1 MALWESRGP
10 ALFSLGD
17 RKGLWGGPAFSQ
29 LCSLSLSHSSNPRGQ
44 DNHSLRLWLAPFE
57 PSRSKPSSRHTP
69 APQFHYCPVEYGV
82 GVRGHVSATEDGGKY
97 TGCPQEAAA
106 AVTSERGPNGTRLCP
121 ASGLLCGLADL
132 SPTSPL
138 LG

>member
-1 MALWESRGP
+1 MAK
-10 ALFSLGD
+10 LFPSFVLSAFYIPLTHED
-17 RKGLWGGPAFSQ
+17 RITIVSDSGWLR
-29 LCSLSLSHSSNPRGQ
+29 LSLAAQDLPQYAHLLRSS
-44 DNHSLRLWLAPFE
+44 
-57 PSRSKPSSRHTP
+57 T
-69 APQFHYCPVEYGV
+69 YCPVEYGV
-82 GVRGHVSATEDGGKY
+82 GVRRHFSATEAGGKY

-121 ASGLLCGLADL
+121 ASDLLCGLADL